1 MKSDY
6 YNINQSPLYKLTT
19 KKKLAQLLK
28 IEPGSLF
35 EFAKGENY
43 KIWKT
48 KKNREIQEPCRPI
61 PWLPCLPVGEC
72 RRAVPGANTGNLI
85 SILFGRAYREDH
97 KIQHYEMTN
106 GFHGD
111 ESYQYLV
118 KWDKKEQKWKLI
130 EQEDN

>member
-72 RRAVPGANTGNLI
+72 RRAVPGGAACMKMLN
-85 SILFGRAYREDH
+85 FEEE
-97 KIQHYEMTN
+97 K
-106 GFHGD
+106 
-111 ESYQYLV
+111 
-118 KWDKKEQKWKLI
+118 
-130 EQEDN
+130 